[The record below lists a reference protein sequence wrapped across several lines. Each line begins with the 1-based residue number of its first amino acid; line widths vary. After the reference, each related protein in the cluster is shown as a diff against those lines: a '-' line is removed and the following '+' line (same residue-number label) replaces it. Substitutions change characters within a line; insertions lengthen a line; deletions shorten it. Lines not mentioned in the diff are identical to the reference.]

1 MDVTVTDP
9 LVGRLLEGRYR
20 VGKRVARGGMATVYE
35 ALDTR
40 LDRVVAIKI
49 MHSGLGDDAEFAHRF
64 VREARSAARL
74 SHPNVVAVFDQ
85 GEDNGTLFLAMEYV
99 PGRTLRQLMR
109 ERGPLPPAT
118 ALELME
124 KVLQAL
130 AAAHDAGIIHRDVKP
145 ENVLLGNDGSVKVA
159 DFGLARAISAAT
171 SGTATQ
177 GLLIGTVSYLAPE
190 QVVHGTADTRTD
202 VYAAGIML
210 SELLTGAKP
219 HEGDSPIQVAYK
231 HVHEDVPAPS
241 GRVPGLPPYVDGLVL
256 RSTARDHDVRPADA
270 RVFLQHVR
278 RARSALV
285 QGVDDPELTEDLT
298 LFRRQIVDDPPG
310 TEHTRAI
317 PIGAPMQV
325 DEYTPTSPPFPPGP
339 PPGPRQDSRRQ
350 PQPPKRGKGP
360 LALLIVL
367 ILTVA
372 VGVGAWYVGIA
383 RFTRVPPV
391 TNATQQQFAQLEQG
405 SEVDL
410 KTVGTAF
417 SEVIPK
423 GRAVRSEPAAGSRVR
438 KGSVV
443 QVWVSS
449 GPERYPVP
457 NLSGKTEVQAKQ
469 LLDQAHLAVGR
480 IGREYSDKVDTG
492 LIIRFSPK
500 PGTQLRPNAA
510 VAYVVSRGRKPV
522 QIPSVV
528 GDRSTAAEKTLK
540 KAGFQ
545 VVASEEFSDTVERG
559 RVISQDPPNG
569 NGYKGDKIRLVVSKG
584 PALVKVPNVRGMGE
598 EAAKQ
603 RLQRDGFKTDVRESP
618 LYVGVHYVVEQS
630 PNGGQLAPAGST
642 IVITIV

>member
-9 LVGRLLEGRYR
+9 LVGRLLDGRYR

-85 GEDNGTLFLAMEYV
+85 GEDDGTLFLAMEYV

-109 ERGPLPPAT
+109 ERGPLPPAM

-241 GRVPGLPPYVDGLVL
+241 ERVPGLPPYVDGLVL

-298 LFRRQIVDDPPG
+298 LFRRQIVADPPG

-339 PPGPRQDSRRQ
+339 PPAPRQEQRK
-350 PQPPKRGKGP
+350 PPKRGKGP

-367 ILTVA
+367 ILTVV
-372 VGVGAWYVGIA
+372 VGVGAWYVGVA

-410 KTVGTAF
+410 QTVGTAF

-443 QVWVSS
+443 QVWLSS

-457 NLSGKTEVQAKQ
+457 NLSGKTEVQAKR

-528 GDRSTAAEKTLK
+528 GEKSNAAEKTLK
-540 KAGFQ
+540 RAGFQ

-569 NGYKGDKIRLVVSKG
+569 TGYKGDKIRLVVSKG

-603 RLQRDGFKTDVRESP
+603 RLRQDGFKADVRESP

-630 PNGGQLAPAGST
+630 PNGGQMAPAGST

>member
-9 LVGRLLEGRYR
+9 LVGRLLDGRYR
-20 VGKRVARGGMATVYE
+20 VGQRVARGGMATVYE

-49 MHSGLGDDAEFAHRF
+49 MHAGLGDDAEFAHRF

-99 PGRTLRQLMR
+99 LGRTLRQLMR
-109 ERGPLPPAT
+109 ERGPLPPVT

-130 AAAHDAGIIHRDVKP
+130 AAAHDAGLIHRDVKP
-145 ENVLLGNDGSVKVA
+145 ENVLLGNDGTVKVA
-159 DFGLARAISAAT
+159 DFGLARAVSAAT

-210 SELLTGAKP
+210 YELLTNVKP

-241 GRVPGLPPYVDGLVL
+241 ERVPGLPPYIDGLVL

-278 RARSALV
+278 RARSALI

-298 LFRRQIVDDPPG
+298 LFRRQIVEDPPG

-325 DEYTPTSPPFPPGP
+325 DEYTPTSPPFPPGSVP
-339 PPGPRQDSRRQ
+339 PRQRQEPRR
-350 PQPPKRGKGP
+350 PKRGKGP

-367 ILTVA
+367 LLTVV
-372 VGVGAWYVGIA
+372 VGVGAWYLGIA

-410 KTVGTAF
+410 QTVGTAF

-423 GRAVRSEPAAGSRVR
+423 GRAVRSEPEAGSRVR

-457 NLSGKTEVQAKQ
+457 DLAGKTEVQARQ

-480 IGREYSDKVDTG
+480 IGREYSDNVGTG

-500 PGTQLRPNAA
+500 SGTQLRPNAG
-510 VAYVVSRGRKPV
+510 VAYVVSRGRRPV

-528 GDRSTAAEKTLK
+528 GERSNAAEKKLK
-540 KAGFQ
+540 NAGFEP
-545 VVASEEFSDTVERG
+545 VATEEFSDTVERG
-559 RVISQDPPNG
+559 RVISQEPPNG
-569 NGYKGDKIRLVVSKG
+569 TGYKGDKIRLVVSKG
-584 PALVKVPNVRGMGE
+584 PALVKVPNVRGMGV
-598 EAAKQ
+598 EAAKE
-603 RLQRDGFKTDVRESP
+603 RLRRDGFKADVRESP
-618 LYVGVHYVVEQS
+618 LYVGVHYVVEQA